1 MWLTRDLKPKLM
13 ENVSLYP
20 SSIHC
25 GLSMAIGSIQC
36 WIDHGHFPIISG
48 GVGSL
53 WFFSSS
59 TQGKVDVP
67 KMTFIKMNSIF
78 FEVRVF

>member
-36 WIDHGHFPIISG
+36 WIDHGPFPIISG

-53 WFFSSS
+53 
-59 TQGKVDVP
+59 
-67 KMTFIKMNSIF
+67 
-78 FEVRVF
+78 